1 MERKIP
7 EPEDGKVRIK
17 VQACGI
23 CHGDSVT
30 KLGLFPDI
38 KYPRVP
44 GHEIAGVID
53 EVGNDV
59 AEWKIGQR
67 VGVGWVAGTVA
78 TVNHVGVEISLL
90 VASRNYSTGTGIS
103 FDGGYSD
110 YVITPTEA
118 LANYPD
124 ELSAVEVRRL
134 CVPV

>member
-1 MERKIP
+1 MRSVQVSKPNGPFEIVERKIP

-67 VGVGWVAGTVA
+67 VGVGWVAGSC
-78 TVNHVGVEISLL
+78 VEISLL
-90 VASRNYSTGTGIS
+90 VASHKY
-103 FDGGYSD
+103 
-110 YVITPTEA
+110 ITVQAFPLMAATQTM
-118 LANYPD
+118 
-124 ELSAVEVRRL
+124 
-134 CVPV
+134 

>member
-1 MERKIP
+1 MWVRNIVTDDEHSKYEQLVKSNMRSVQVSKPNGPFEIVERKIP

-17 VQACGI
+17 VQACGV

-59 AEWKIGQR
+59 VEWKIGQR
-67 VGVGWVAGTVA
+67 VGVGWVAGQLW
-78 TVNHVGVEISLL
+78 LL
-90 VASRNYSTGTGIS
+90 
-103 FDGGYSD
+103 
-110 YVITPTEA
+110 
-118 LANYPD
+118 
-124 ELSAVEVRRL
+124 
-134 CVPV
+134 